1 MLRNIG
7 CPLQMSF
14 DRKSGDVNAAETKDL
29 FEHFPHDP
37 TLIIITNLEPAIDY
51 NSKVE
56 AGQ

>member
-1 MLRNIG
+1 
-7 CPLQMSF
+7 MSF

-37 TLIIITNLEPAIDY
+37 TLIIITNPELAIDN
-51 NSKVE
+51 NSKAE